1 MSSVKKTS
9 PIKYLY
15 DSVFFRGKHNAQPPA
30 VTSSGAYDMNPAV
43 TSSGAYD
50 MNPPTQITSV
60 ASSYF
65 THTNTGR
72 DIPPHNNIDA
82 MSVGAALSTPSPRH
96 GQQQISTVNEIS
108 TVNDERN
115 DRISSL
121 EAENEELQRQLR
133 AYQQFTNNSTGKG
146 RGKNSMA
153 KKKTKLYTQKELL
166 DCSTISEYVRDIFFQ
181 HHKILAFEE
190 GWQNFNSAFSQD
202 VIANTQIS
210 PPSHLPAETYWSTV
224 LLPNFV
230 KTFNERKNNFRTS
243 MKREFAGK

>member
-15 DSVFFRGKHNAQPPA
+15 HSVFGGKHNAQP
-30 VTSSGAYDMNPAV
+30 PAV

-65 THTNTGR
+65 AQTNTGR
-72 DIPPHNNIDA
+72 HIPPHNNIDA

-96 GQQQISTVNEIS
+96 GQQQISTVNEIC

-133 AYQQFTNNSTGKG
+133 AYQQFTNNTTGKG

-202 VIANTQIS
+202 VIANTKIL

-230 KTFNERKNNFRTS
+230 KTFSERKNNFRTS

>member
-9 PIKYLY
+9 PIKYMY
-15 DSVFFRGKHNAQPPA
+15 EVFRGKHNAQPPA
-30 VTSSGAYDMNPAV
+30 VTSSGAYDMNP
-43 TSSGAYD
+43 
-50 MNPPTQITSV
+50 PTQISSD

-65 THTNTGR
+65 AQTNTGR
-72 DIPPHNNIDA
+72 HIPPHNSCDA

-96 GQQQISTVNEIS
+96 GQQQISTVN
-108 TVNDERN
+108 DERN

-121 EAENEELQRQLR
+121 EAENEALQRQLR
-133 AYQQFTNNSTGKG
+133 AYQQFTNNSTGNG

-153 KKKTKLYTQKELL
+153 KKKTRLYTQKELM
-166 DCSTISEYVRDIFFQ
+166 DCSTISEYVRDIFFP

-202 VIANTQIS
+202 VIANTHIS
-210 PPSHLPAETYWSTV
+210 PPSHLPAETYWNMT

-230 KTFNERKNNFRTS
+230 KTFNEHKNNFRTS
-243 MKREFAGK
+243 VKKEFAGK